1 MLRMQSFNSGSIR
14 LLGLAITL
22 AAVLSSW
29 SSAIAADATEKPKD
43 DGAGLELSV
52 AETRF
57 LRGIEKKLVTRL
69 NSKANPGDRDTWYV
83 LLFLD
88 RAIAQTYGESSSSR
102 TLATLRLMKP
112 DGAVVQGRGEAAL
125 ATARFL
131 AGTNNAGKGVRPP
144 STGEPAEAS
153 RFGGDKLWDYR
164 AFKTEGDAKAFLA
177 QVLPQPPKKR

>member
-1 MLRMQSFNSGSIR
+1 MPRMQSSGSGPIR
-14 LLGLAITL
+14 LLSVIVTLAI
-22 AAVLSSW
+22 ALSAR
-29 SSAIAADATEKPKD
+29 SSTIAADAEKPKD
-43 DGAGLELSV
+43 IAAGLGLSV

-69 NSKANPGDRDTWYV
+69 NSKANPADRDTWYV

-131 AGTNNAGKGVRPP
+131 CGANNAGKGVRPP

-164 AFKTEGDAKAFLA
+164 AFKTEGDERTFLA
-177 QVLPQPPKKR
+177 MVLPHPPKKR